1 MALYPGRVAR
11 GEKPDMAKVIKLESE
26 FTPAKGT
33 AEHML
38 LDISPG
44 DGKLKGRAVLTLHFG
59 HLFLA
64 GALSDKIA
72 N

>member
-1 MALYPGRVAR
+1 
-11 GEKPDMAKVIKLESE
+11 
-26 FTPAKGT
+26 
-33 AEHML
+33 ML

-44 DGKLKGRAVLTLHFG
+44 DRKLEGRAVLTLHFG